1 MTLGAAQIGLM
12 KQHGAT
18 GRVPLSERISRQAS
32 GGFPGQL
39 LVQAL
44 GLRQP
49 LKQAPHRQRSA
60 PPSSSRHVWIIP
72 VEKPSSPIRMIT
84 GERRSTE
91 RVGLTSVKLS
101 GNRPPTQCRPKKGD
115 SR

>member
-1 MTLGAAQIGLM
+1 M

-44 GLRQP
+44 GLRHP

-72 VEKPSSPIRMIT
+72 VEKPSPQIGMIT

-91 RVGLTSVKLS
+91 RVGLSAARLR
-101 GNRPPTQCRPKKGD
+101 GNRPPPQC
-115 SR
+115 